1 MADRKRID
9 EATGTS
15 TVGHEWDG
23 IEELNTPLPRWW
35 LWTFYA
41 SIIWA
46 AGYVVLY
53 PAWPMLNSATQGV
66 LGWSSRSDLKREM
79 QSHAERR
86 APITN
91 AIAATALT
99 DLPAKPELMQAAVQG
114 GAAAFRVHCVQC
126 HGAGG
131 AGVKKLYPSLTD
143 DDWLWGGDLASI
155 EYTIAHG
162 IRNPDHKA
170 TRISQMPAFGRD
182 GILDTAQ
189 IADVVSHVRVI
200 SKQEKPSAAS
210 TLGNALFQANCA
222 VCHGAAGAGDR
233 ALGAPKLTDAVW
245 LYGGDRDSLTA
256 TIAQPRNGVM
266 PRWGH
271 RLDPVTVKMLA
282 TYVYSLGGGEKAPAP
297 ALAPIS
303 EGQGADG
310 QP

>member
-1 MADRKRID
+1 MADKKRID

-23 IEELNTPLPRWW
+23 IEELDTPMPRWW

-41 SIIWA
+41 SIVWA

-66 LGWSSRSDLKREM
+66 LGWTSRGALDREM
-79 QSHAERR
+79 EAQAARR
-86 APITN
+86 APIN
-91 AIAATALT
+91 SAIAATALT

-170 TRISQMPAFGRD
+170 TRTSQMPAFGHD
-182 GILDTAQ
+182 GILDAAQ

-200 SKQEKPSAAS
+200 SGQEKPSAAAAR
-210 TLGNALFQANCA
+210 GNTLFQANCA

-233 ALGAPKLTDAVW
+233 TVGAPKLTDAVW

-256 TIAQPRNGVM
+256 TIVQPRNGVM
-266 PRWGH
+266 PRWAH
-271 RLDPVTVKMLA
+271 RIDPVTVKMLA
-282 TYVYSLGGGEKAPAP
+282 TYVYSLGGGEKAPP
-297 ALAPIS
+297 QVTTD

>member
-1 MADRKRID
+1 MADKRRID

-41 SIIWA
+41 SIVWA

-53 PAWPMLNSATQGV
+53 PAWPMLNSATQGM
-66 LGWSSRSDLKREM
+66 LGWTSRGALDREM
-79 QSHAERR
+79 EAQAARR
-86 APITN
+86 APIN
-91 AIAATALT
+91 SAIAATALT

-170 TRISQMPAFGRD
+170 TRTSQMPAFGRD
-182 GILDTAQ
+182 GILDATQ

-200 SKQEKPSAAS
+200 SKQEKPSAAAAR
-210 TLGNALFQANCA
+210 GQVLFQANCA
-222 VCHGAAGAGDR
+222 VCHGATGAGDR
-233 ALGAPKLTDAVW
+233 TVGAPKLTDAVW

-256 TIAQPRNGVM
+256 TIVQPRNGVM
-266 PRWGH
+266 PRWAH
-271 RLDPVTVKMLA
+271 RIDPVTVKMLA
-282 TYVYSLGGGEKAPAP
+282 TYVYSLGGGEKAAP
-297 ALAPIS
+297 QLAND
-303 EGQGADG
+303 EGQGANG